1 MPLITKKSVEEIRS
15 RADIVAFIGDYT
27 NLRRAGAKWRG
38 LSPFANEKT
47 PSFYV
52 DPDKGFYYC
61 FSTGQGGDIFKFL
74 MARENLTF
82 AESVERVARRFGI
95 PIEYE
100 AGGNARA
107 ERSVRGELFE
117 IHEFA
122 AAYFKAR
129 FDENSPLAAQVREYW
144 TRDRGFDAGTARDFR
159 IGFLPPKGSR
169 EFAAALSAKGF
180 SPRTLAA
187 SGIFVGTSRA
197 AEPTLWRS
205 RFEAR
210 LIIPICDIQGRVIA
224 FTARKIPGITP
235 DDGGMNDAKYINSSE
250 TEIFHKGSTLFNID
264 KAKEIFAQKRATNEP
279 GGAAKTRNTPFVLV
293 EGQLDA
299 IRCSICGIRTAV
311 AGQGTGITDEQLQ
324 LLHRYSDRLD
334 CLLDADAAGQ
344 KAALRLA
351 PIAFRVGL
359 DLRFLSVPG
368 GKDPDEFLARN
379 GAGGV
384 PAILGSAV
392 PAVAYIAKKFFPEGG
407 KKLPV
412 AQRQAAF
419 KEIFEIISASASD
432 VFRAECVAVL
442 ARAAG
447 TEQLALGRD
456 FERFL
461 KLKAAES
468 RSRAGTAFA
477 APQDAAGTSQNAP
490 ERDDSATVEAALL
503 QLCLGR
509 EDVAATLAEIVP
521 ADWIDTRICAGRI
534 LGRIFAEIAEG
545 EWRGNDSLHDL
556 LENDEESNC
565 VARLRLEFGNAESA
579 ETPISEIEERANTR
593 LAELCAKACK
603 REQREID
610 RRIAVLPPDS
620 PEIRTLMSRKI
631 ELRKYQKN
639 PPRIALAPQN

>member
-74 MARENLTF
+74 MVRENLTF

-100 AGGNARA
+100 SGGNARA
-107 ERSVRGELFE
+107 ERSLRGELFE

-122 AAYFKAR
+122 AAYFKAK
-129 FDENSPLAAQVREYW
+129 FDEDSPPAARVREYW
-144 TRDRGFDAGTARDFR
+144 TRGRGFDAETAREFR
-159 IGFLPPKGSR
+159 IGFLPHGGSR

-187 SGIFVGTSRA
+187 AGIFVGTSRA

-210 LIIPICDIQGRVIA
+210 LIIPISDIQGRVIA

-250 TEIFHKGSTLFNID
+250 TEIFHKGATLFNID
-264 KAKEIFAQKRATNEP
+264 KAKEIFAGKRATNEP

-299 IRCSICGIRTAV
+299 IRCCICGIRTAV

-407 KKLPV
+407 RKLPV

-419 KEIFEIISASASD
+419 KEIFEIISASASE
-432 VFRAECVAVL
+432 VFRAECIATL
-442 ARAAG
+442 ARASG
-447 TEQLALGRD
+447 TERLALSRD

-461 KLKAAES
+461 RLKSAAP
-468 RSRAGTAFA
+468 RSRTGALRA
-477 APQDAAGTSQNAP
+477 APESEAK
-490 ERDDSATVEAALL
+490 DDSSTVEAALL
-503 QLCLGR
+503 LLSLGS
-509 EDVAATLAEIVP
+509 EDVARALADVVP
-521 ADWIDTRICAGRI
+521 PEWIDTSGRAGRI

-545 EWRGNDSLHDL
+545 EWRGNASLHDL
-556 LENDEESNC
+556 PENDEERNC
-565 VARLRLEFGNAESA
+565 LARLRFEFGNAESA
-579 ETPISEIEERANTR
+579 ENAETPIPEIEARANVR
-593 LAELCAKACK
+593 LAELCAKACR
-603 REQREID
+603 REQNEID
-610 RRIAVLPPDS
+610 RRIAGLPQDS
-620 PEIRTLMSRKI
+620 PEIRSLLSRKI
-631 ELRKYQKN
+631 ELRNFRKN
-639 PPRIALAPQN
+639 PPRIALAPRR